1 MPWALGDINASSP
14 LMGYLLD
21 GFIKFTPCAPRAV
34 VDSALD
40 TRAKEERR
48 FDIACRK
55 LSHFLTEINENKTTQ
70 RKRVKDDEN
79 MT

>member
-1 MPWALGDINASSP
+1 M
-14 LMGYLLD
+14 
-21 GFIKFTPCAPRAV
+21 
-34 VDSALD
+34 DSALD

-79 MT
+79 MTVRTIEMETKVLDDLLIKHYFLVHSLFRQSYR